1 LQLSRAKRGLFLE
14 NALKK
19 MQTILD
25 LPALIGDTE
34 CANTQYFLRKQAKPD
49 EPKGES
55 GFCFLHGRLLVF
67 ALDTDS
73 SQATSQFSQ
82 VADNAGF

>member
-1 LQLSRAKRGLFLE
+1 
-14 NALKK
+14 
-19 MQTILD
+19 MQVILD
-25 LPALIGDTE
+25 LPTVFGDTE

-67 ALDTDS
+67 TLRTCSGQAS
-73 SQATSQFSQ
+73 S
-82 VADNAGF
+82 